1 MRWSVWTVSHE
12 LYLALK
18 ELEESSDR
26 DGHPPSN
33 PNKEKPFMA
42 RIIVMA
48 DPTERPDAPV
58 LLDERICSAHITDD
72 HSATQLIERL
82 SWAISDAENAERA
95 AQAA

>member
-1 MRWSVWTVSHE
+1 MLSCE

-18 ELEESSDR
+18 EWGEHSDR

-33 PNKEKPFMA
+33 PKQGETLMA

-58 LLDERICSAHITDD
+58 LLDERVCSAHITDS